1 MKVWILQIPRIDNE
15 LSWGL
20 REAANLFEKQ
30 NVEVEIINFNDTIYK
45 NFFNTDIWSSIEEFG
60 VLGKGKDKLP
70 MQKIEKHWSKKIER
84 EKVCDKKAF
93 CD

>member
-30 NVEVEIINFNDTIYK
+30 DAEVEIIDFNNTIYK
-45 NFFNTDIWSSIEEFG
+45 NFFDW
-60 VLGKGKDKLP
+60 
-70 MQKIEKHWSKKIER
+70 
-84 EKVCDKKAF
+84 
-93 CD
+93 

>member
-30 NVEVEIINFNDTIYK
+30 DVEVEIINFNDTIYQ
-45 NFFNTDIWSSIEEFG
+45 NFFNTDAWPIMDEFG
-60 VLGKGKDKLP
+60 VLGQGKEKLP
-70 MQKIEKHWSKKIER
+70 IQKIEKLFYETCNNIFNHNDI
-84 EKVCDKKAF
+84 
-93 CD
+93 